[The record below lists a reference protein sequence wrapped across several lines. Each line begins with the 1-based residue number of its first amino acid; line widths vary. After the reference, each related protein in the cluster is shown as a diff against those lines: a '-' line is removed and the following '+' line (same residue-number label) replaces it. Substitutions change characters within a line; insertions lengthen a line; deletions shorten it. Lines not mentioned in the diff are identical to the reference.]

1 MSGNIPS
8 LQTLQ
13 YSTKH
18 IIKDLYN
25 QFRTGVDR
33 DSPRLAAM
41 GLITSCKSLSLYF
54 FFQFKFP
61 LVSSSKKTPA
71 DYAAACSSNPNAAT
85 LCKTYCNRVKYTEGS
100 TKWHIYTHDLDVFF
114 SSFFHSFLLFLYVV
128 CQPSVINHLICPW

>member
-54 FFQFKFP
+54 FFNLNFHL
-61 LVSSSKKTPA
+61 LVLLKKHQLTMLQLAAVTQMLQP
-71 DYAAACSSNPNAAT
+71 YAKPIVIELSIPREAPNG
-85 LCKTYCNRVKYTEGS
+85 TYTRMTQM
-100 TKWHIYTHDLDVFF
+100 FF
-114 SSFFHSFLLFLYVV
+114 SSFFHSFVLFLYVV